1 MWCATIGHFCCSCWL
16 LTSPEIA
23 NAFCDVLEIRFP
35 LSLSTAQL
43 HSTLLR
49 MFLVREGNDTKADIS
64 SLCSLMAPFV
74 DSLIMNNHQKY
85 SWKCQEVRCL
95 LVNKLANRTQQ
106 TIAICS
112 QSSQRTVFLFV
123 QVKESARKHQYKLNH
138 LIYNKALRQ
147 WQFDSSNNE
156 QNSEFSIQLLLSMLK
171 RKCLCVFVEDWTR
184 LAYTCRYCARTK
196 L

>member
-1 MWCATIGHFCCSCWL
+1 MQQSDTFAAVVGCWL
-16 LTSPEIA
+16 RQKLQMPFAMCSK
-23 NAFCDVLEIRFP
+23 FDFRWVCLR
-35 LSLSTAQL
+35 LSCIQRCSGC
-43 HSTLLR
+43 
-49 MFLVREGNDTKADIS
+49 FWCVRDNDTKADIS

-85 SWKCQEVRCL
+85 SWKCKEVRCL

-171 RKCLCVFVEDWTR
+171 RKCLCVFVVDWTR